1 MAGSGWFVGGRR
13 FWDASAAAPRRRIHM
28 ERLAVARGRAGIWH
42 CTAYYPRMH
51 EIPWRLYAGHTL
63 LFAAIA
69 RSRSLS
75 FLHVSEA
82 CDTGS
87 LSFSPLERQRDDHPR
102 LLVIVG
108 EATRVQTRKSLLRD
122 LCEVLDSWTCSL

>member
-13 FWDASAAAPRRRIHM
+13 FWDASASAPRGRMHI
-28 ERLAVARGRAGIWH
+28 ERLVVARGRAGIWH

-51 EIPWRLYAGHTL
+51 EMPWRLHAGHTL

-69 RSRSLS
+69 RSRASP

-82 CDTGS
+82 YDTGQA
-87 LSFSPLERQRDDHPR
+87 LFSLER
-102 LLVIVG
+102 
-108 EATRVQTRKSLLRD
+108 E
-122 LCEVLDSWTCSL
+122 